1 MFVCSQR
8 INIQEIKNHEWF
20 LKNLP
25 TDLVDLADRSYGFED
40 PNHPTQSIEE
50 IMQIISEARE
60 PEASTGG
67 NYFGD
72 VMDDMDVENDLDP
85 DYDSSGEF
93 VCAMQNGRQD
103 EVIGC
108 HAQLYQTIGGET
120 VVYVKLDGV
129 VKMEWFHF
137 ISVDSF
143 AAPAL

>member
-1 MFVCSQR
+1 MQYSVPDYVHISPECKHLLSRIFVSNPAKR

-93 VCAMQNGRQD
+93 VCAM
-103 EVIGC
+103 
-108 HAQLYQTIGGET
+108 
-120 VVYVKLDGV
+120 
-129 VKMEWFHF
+129 
-137 ISVDSF
+137 
-143 AAPAL
+143 